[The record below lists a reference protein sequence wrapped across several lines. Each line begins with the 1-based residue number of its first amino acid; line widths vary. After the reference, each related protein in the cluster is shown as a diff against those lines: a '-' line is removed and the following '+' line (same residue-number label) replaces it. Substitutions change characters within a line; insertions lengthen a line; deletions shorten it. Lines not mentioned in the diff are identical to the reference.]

1 MLPRQVRKVIGIWN
15 GIMKYK
21 VLKDYPTADGVLYKG
36 EMVKEWNSVSDKTKI
51 RVKDNMGRIWSIP
64 KILIQKV

>member
-1 MLPRQVRKVIGIWN
+1 
-15 GIMKYK
+15 MKYK
-21 VLKDYPTADGVLYKG
+21 VLKDYP
-36 EMVKEWNSVSDKTKI
+36 MVKEWNSISDKTKI

>member
-1 MLPRQVRKVIGIWN
+1 MLPRQLRRVIGIWN

-36 EMVKEWNSVSDKTKI
+36 EMVKEWNSISDKTKI
-51 RVKDNMGRIWSIP
+51 RVKDNMGRIWSVP

>member
-1 MLPRQVRKVIGIWN
+1 MLLKLQHKVINIWN
-15 GIMKYK
+15 GMMKYK

-36 EMVKEWNSVSDKTKI
+36 EMVKEWNSISDKTKI
-51 RVKDNMGRIWSIP
+51 RVKDNMGRIWSVP